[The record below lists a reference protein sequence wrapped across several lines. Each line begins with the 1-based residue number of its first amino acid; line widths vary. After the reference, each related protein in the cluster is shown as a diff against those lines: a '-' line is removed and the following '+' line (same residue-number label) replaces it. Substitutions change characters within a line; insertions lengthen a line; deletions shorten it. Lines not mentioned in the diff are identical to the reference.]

1 MFLNEVEDI
10 FEVMDPTEFAKVQGP
25 LFTQLAK
32 SVASPHF
39 QVRSMRQCRDYL
51 AYHEYNEHQSGA
63 DEREQARRRRWEV
76 LAEQAEKR
84 KQGLIKDPASSTT
97 SIPASKADDLDPV
110 TQDSQKRLNALKLD
124 ETTTVKE
131 RATTS
136 VS

>member
-1 MFLNEVEDI
+1 M
-10 FEVMDPTEFAKVQGP
+10 K
-25 LFTQLAK
+25 LFMEINPQLFDEC
-32 SVASPHF
+32 S
-39 QVRSMRQCRDYL
+39 Q
-51 AYHEYNEHQSGA
+51 EYNEHQSGA

-84 KQGLIKDPASSTT
+84 KKGLLTEPTSSTT
-97 SIPASKADDLDPV
+97 SAPASKSDDIDPV

-124 ETTTVKE
+124 ETTPVKD

>member
-1 MFLNEVEDI
+1 MVYNA
-10 FEVMDPTEFAKVQGP
+10 MK
-25 LFTQLAK
+25 LFMEINPQLFDEC
-32 SVASPHF
+32 S
-39 QVRSMRQCRDYL
+39 Q
-51 AYHEYNEHQSGA
+51 EYNEYQSGA

-84 KQGLIKDPASSTT
+84 KQGLISDPVSSTA
-97 SIPASKADDLDPV
+97 SISISKADDLDPV